1 MTALP
6 ETAAHAG
13 HAQSA
18 DQELVRAAVAREPDA
33 VRELVRRLTPEV
45 QSAVAGV
52 LLRGSGARGGGVR
65 REVED
70 LTQDVFLALFDK
82 QGAAL
87 ARWDPAAGMSLHG
100 FVRLAARRLTI
111 SILRSRV
118 KNPFQHR
125 LQDPADFERA
135 AAPDAAVEVA
145 LTSRQALLRLLD
157 DLRARLSPQGLEMF
171 CRLFAWEQSVDVVCQ
186 ETGLGVEA
194 VYQWRSRL
202 KKLVQQ
208 IAEQSA
214 ET

>member
-1 MTALP
+1 MAALL
-6 ETAAHAG
+6 ETVAHAG
-13 HAQSA
+13 PAQSA
-18 DQELVRAAVAREPDA
+18 DKELVRAAVAREPDA

-45 QSAVAGV
+45 QSAVASV
-52 LLRGSGARGGGVR
+52 LLRGSSARGGGAR

-87 ARWDPAAGMSLHG
+87 SRWDPEAGMSLHG

-125 LQDPADFERA
+125 LQDPSDFERA
-135 AAPDAAVEVA
+135 ASPDAAVEVA

-157 DLRARLSPQGLEMF
+157 DLRARLSPLGLEMF

>member
-1 MTALP
+1 MPALT
-6 ETAAHAG
+6 EAVAG
-13 HAQSA
+13 SVA
-18 DQELVRAAVAREPDA
+18 DADLELVRAAVAREPES

-52 LLRGSGARGGGVR
+52 LLRGRGSSVR

-70 LTQDVFLALFDK
+70 LTQEVFLALFDK

-87 ARWDPAAGMSLHG
+87 VRWDPEAGMSLNG

-111 SILRSRV
+111 SIVRSRV
-118 KNPFQHR
+118 RNPFQHR
-125 LQDPADFERA
+125 LHDPADFERA
-135 AAPDAAVEVA
+135 AAPDAAVEA
-145 LTSRQALLRLLD
+145 TLTSRQALLRLLD
-157 DLRARLSPQGLEMF
+157 GMRSRLSPQGLEMF
-171 CRLFAWEQSVDVVCQ
+171 CRLFAWEQSVELVCQ

-202 KKLVQQ
+202 KKLVREL
-208 IAEQSA
+208 APDSV